1 MGALSFKY
9 IILRRKLLLPN
20 EKPMQKYDMKKIEMF
35 WETVVLHVPFATLK
49 KKVSVKQ
56 TLHSTQ

>member
-49 KKVSVKQ
+49 KK
-56 TLHSTQ
+56 